1 MLEMGADQVDEA
13 VAECAE
19 LLRSVAD
26 RDWAVPAGSLEW
38 SVRRTVEHVA
48 DDLIAYAGQLTGRA
62 ASGYVGYGIALDEG
76 LSNEDA
82 AGVVTATGGLLS
94 AVVRTTPPGVR
105 GWHSFAYGAGDRT
118 GFAGMGVA
126 EVLLHTYDIACG
138 LGVARW
144 RPPSRLSQS
153 LLAHLFPHVQPGPDP
168 ARTLLWATG
177 RADLPGRPRV
187 TSWHWHNAIVLP
199 VEDEEDEEAP
209 AVLELRELSPAAAM
223 DLSVGGT
230 AGHTWLGG
238 DPDEGSRAAGAMV
251 ARTYARGTHR
261 PEWGTFVLVR
271 LRDERALGTIGF
283 HGPPDERNSAEVGYG
298 LQERARGH
306 GYATAALRTLTAWGL
321 GRPGSPALRARV
333 DPGNKASQHVLRRAG
348 FTPADPPVVQDLAEG
363 LDLRY
368 ERRG

>member
-13 VAECAE
+13 VAECAA

-26 RDWAVPAGSLEW
+26 RDWEVPAGSLEW
-38 SVRRTVEHVA
+38 SVRHTVEHVA
-48 DDLIAYAGQLTGRA
+48 DDLIAYAAQLTGRA
-62 ASGYVGYGIALDEG
+62 TSKYVGFGITLADG
-76 LSNEDA
+76 MSNEDA
-82 AGVVTATGGLLS
+82 IGVVTATGGLLS
-94 AVVRTTPPGVR
+94 SVVRTTPPGVR

-138 LGVARW
+138 LGVERW
-144 RPPSRLSQS
+144 RPPGQLSQS

-177 RADLPGRPRV
+177 RGDLPGRPKV
-187 TSWHWHNAIVLP
+187 TAWHWHNAIVLP
-199 VEDEEDEEAP
+199 VEDEEAGAD
-209 AVLELRELSPAAAM
+209 VLELRELSPAAAM

-230 AGHTWLGG
+230 AGHTWLGD

-251 ARTYARGTHR
+251 ARAYARGTHR

-271 LRDERALGTIGF
+271 VRDERALGTLGF
-283 HGPPDERNSAEVGYG
+283 HGPPDETGSAEVGYG
-298 LQERARGH
+298 LQEKARGH
-306 GYATAALRTLTAWGL
+306 GHATAALRALAVWGL
-321 GRPGSPALRARV
+321 GQPDSPTLRARV
-333 DPGNKASQHVLRRAG
+333 DPDNQASQAVLRRAG
-348 FTPADPPVVQDLAEG
+348 FTPADPPVVEDLDEG
-363 LDLRY
+363 MDLRY

>member
-38 SVRRTVEHVA
+38 SVRCTVEHVA

-62 ASGYVGYGIALDEG
+62 TSGYVGYGITLDEG

-82 AGVVTATGGLLS
+82 VGVVTATGGLLS

-105 GWHSFAYGAGDRT
+105 GWHSFAYGVGDRT

-126 EVLLHTYDIACG
+126 EVLLHTYDIARG
-138 LGVARW
+138 LGVDHW
-144 RPPSRLSQS
+144 LPPSRLSRS

-177 RADLPGRPRV
+177 RGDLPARPRV
-187 TSWHWHNAIVLP
+187 TAWHWHNAIVLP
-199 VEDEEDEEAP
+199 VEDGAD
-209 AVLELRELSPAAAM
+209 VLELRELSPAAAM
-223 DLSVGGT
+223 DLAVGGA

-251 ARTYARGTHR
+251 ARAYARGTHR
-261 PEWGTFVLVR
+261 PAWGTFVVVR
-271 LRDERALGTIGF
+271 RHDERALGTVGF
-283 HGPPDERNSAEVGYG
+283 HGPPDGTGSAEVGYG

-306 GYATAALRTLTAWGL
+306 GHATAALRSLAVWGL
-321 GRPGSPALRARV
+321 GQPGSPTLRARV
-333 DPGNKASQHVLRRAG
+333 DPGNQASQGVLRRAG
-348 FTPADPPVVQDLAEG
+348 FLLADPPVLQDLGEG
-363 LDLRY
+363 VDLRY